1 MMLVNNEVGSVLPV
15 EKISAIIKKVGS
27 PALIHCDAVQGFGKM
42 PIDVKKLGVQL
53 LTLSGHKIHGPKGVG
68 VLFKAKGVNLKESVF
83 GGGQEKGLRSGT
95 EGVPAICGLLGA
107 VNDLHD
113 ITKSLAYITE
123 LNSYARSVLTGTG
136 LVKINSPE
144 NALPY
149 ILNIS
154 VSGYKSETLLH
165 FLESKN
171 IFVSSGSACSK
182 GVKSYV
188 LREMGINDKEID
200 SSLRISFCK
209 NNTKEEIDILANE
222 LKNAAKI
229 LKRA

>member
-1 MMLVNNEVGSVLPV
+1 
-15 EKISAIIKKVGS
+15 
-27 PALIHCDAVQGFGKM
+27 M
-42 PIDVKKLGVQL
+42 PIDVKKLGVQM

-68 VLFKAKGVNLKESVF
+68 VLFKAKGVNLKETVF

-95 EGVPAICGLLGA
+95 EGVPSICGLLGA

-123 LNSYARSVLTGTG
+123 LNSYARNVLISTG
-136 LVKINSPE
+136 LVKINSPK

-188 LREMGINDKEID
+188 LREMGISDKEID

-229 LKRA
+229 LKRV